1 MTRGQW
7 HTVVQPGVKL
17 LKPLCIINFKHLS
30 FFLYLGSCDVVL
42 NDPLAPP
49 HSQQLVVTE
58 TGQPSDFRVGD
69 RLQLVQVKAA

>member
-17 LKPLCIINFKHLS
+17 LKPLCIINFKH
-30 FFLYLGSCDVVL
+30 LGSCDVVL